1 MFDLFQEIWEFS
13 TFANLKLYLMVFQTK
28 NVHVFNVD
36 PRLFFI
42 YFFMLTVI
50 SVRQVETQMKA
61 MDNEMAS
68 FEKNI
73 LDR

>member
-1 MFDLFQEIWEFS
+1 M
-13 TFANLKLYLMVFQTK
+13 YLMYGRSNAIFS
-28 NVHVFNVD
+28 
-36 PRLFFI
+36 I
-42 YFFMLTVI
+42 FFMLIVI

>member
-1 MFDLFQEIWEFS
+1 
-13 TFANLKLYLMVFQTK
+13 MVFQTEMYMY
-28 NVHVFNVD
+28 
-36 PRLFFI
+36 LTYIQFF
-42 YFFMLTVI
+42 FFMLTVI